1 MDGQENV
8 AEQAHEKHS
17 YENTDWIHVH
27 DWAVSK
33 FTNHETGEDFWS
45 IKLPKETYLEV
56 DGEKRDVGHYRFTT
70 GVEPALTYGE
80 AGSPKAMRGIHYPD
94 GWTVDLRLVQN
105 VAKEGHPPIFEE
117 VDRIEK
123 VTPKQLAEALKERDQ
138 EWRLSNRKTQEEQ
151 MPGKDSADQ
160 AKGMQVAKRTSEPS
174 L

>member
-1 MDGQENV
+1 MDVQENV
-8 AEQAHEKHS
+8 AEQAQEKHG
-17 YENTDWIHVH
+17 YENADWIHVH

-70 GVEPALTYGE
+70 NVEPALTYGE

-138 EWRLSNRKTQEEQ
+138 EWKLSNRKAQEEQ
-151 MPGKDSADQ
+151 VPDKGEQ
-160 AKGMQVAKRTSEPS
+160 AQDRPQVAKRSHEPA